1 MQLLAWFRRV
11 MAGRYGGDQ
20 LMIGSVVLYML
31 LSVVAQLTRF
41 YPLMLLAYVLLA
53 WCIFRIFSRNISRRY
68 QENQFFLKYWNR
80 VRDWFSGVKRR
91 VQDQKT
97 HRYYKCPNCSNTL
110 RVPRGRGKIQ
120 ITCPV
125 CGKQFV
131 KKT

>member
-1 MQLLAWFRRV
+1 MLDWFRRV
-11 MAGRYGGDQ
+11 MMGRYGGDQ
-20 LMIGSVVLYML
+20 LMVGSIVLYML

-41 YPLMLLAYVLLA
+41 YPLMLLAYILLA
-53 WCIFRIFSRNISRRY
+53 WCIFRIFSRNVSRRY

-80 VRDWFSGVKRR
+80 VRDWFYGIKRR

-125 CGKQFV
+125 CGKQFI
-131 KKT
+131 KKV